1 MVSKTIGGLSSS
13 LSVEDNMRYC
23 NGALKLEV
31 HVRGQCEHKEWII
44 SGGSRGV
51 SLVSTETPFQIG
63 INKIIYN
70 HALINYSY

>member
-1 MVSKTIGGLSSS
+1 MKSKLVSSTIILFYICLYYEPGDIS
-13 LSVEDNMRYC
+13 NT
-23 NGALKLEV
+23 
-31 HVRGQCEHKEWII
+31 

-70 HALINYSY
+70 HALINYSC